1 MNEHEIQLAHALIN
15 AEIDGSSHRK
25 SAHKTHASRLQEKIE
40 KGMR

>member
-15 AEIDGSSHRK
+15 AEIDGSPHRK
-25 SAHKTHASRLQEKIE
+25 AHKTHANRLQEKIE

>member
-15 AEIDGSSHRK
+15 AEIDGGSHRR
-25 SAHKTHASRLQEKIE
+25 AHKTHASRLQEKIE